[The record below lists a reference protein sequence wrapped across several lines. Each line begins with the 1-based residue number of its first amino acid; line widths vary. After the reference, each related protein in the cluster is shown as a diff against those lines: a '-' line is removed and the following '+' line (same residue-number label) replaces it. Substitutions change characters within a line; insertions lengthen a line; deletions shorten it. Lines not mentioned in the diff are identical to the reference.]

1 MWVVVRW
8 TLRQGKKLENLIY
21 GDNPLSEFVVLLIDD
36 EKAYAKVI
44 QDALEAAG
52 IKTYVANNAEE
63 ALMLYQQITPN
74 LVLLDVM
81 MPDIYGL
88 TLLRWLREHS
98 EQDNIPIHIVS
109 AKSMPADHKAA
120 IQAGANGF
128 LAKPFTLD
136 ELREVL
142 VEYLPDSTTNTQ

>member
-1 MWVVVRW
+1 M
-8 TLRQGKKLENLIY
+8 
-21 GDNPLSEFVVLLIDD
+21 SEFVVLLIDD

-44 QDALEAAG
+44 QDALVAAG
-52 IKTYVANNAEE
+52 IKTYVAHNAEE

-81 MPDIYGL
+81 MPDIDGL

-98 EQDNIPIHIVS
+98 EHDDIPIHIIS

-142 VEYLPDSTTNTQ
+142 VEYIPDSTTNTQ

>member
-1 MWVVVRW
+1 M
-8 TLRQGKKLENLIY
+8 
-21 GDNPLSEFVVLLIDD
+21 SEFVVLLIDD

-44 QDALEAAG
+44 QDALVAAG
-52 IKTYVANNAEE
+52 IKTYVAHNAEE
-63 ALMLYQQITPN
+63 ALVLFQEITPN

-81 MPDIYGL
+81 MPDIDGL

-98 EQDNIPIHIVS
+98 ERDDIPIHIIS

-142 VEYLPDSTTNTQ
+142 VEYIPDSAINTQ

>member
-1 MWVVVRW
+1 
-8 TLRQGKKLENLIY
+8 
-21 GDNPLSEFVVLLIDD
+21 LSEFVVLLIDD

-44 QDALEAAG
+44 QDALEASG
-52 IKTYVANNAEE
+52 IKTYVAHNAEE
-63 ALMLYQQITPN
+63 ALTLYQQITPN

-81 MPDIYGL
+81 MPDIDGL

-98 EQDNIPIHIVS
+98 EQDDIPIHIVS
-109 AKSMPADHKAA
+109 AKSMPDDHKAA

-142 VEYLPDSTTNTQ
+142 VEYIPDSTTKAQ

>member
-1 MWVVVRW
+1 M
-8 TLRQGKKLENLIY
+8 
-21 GDNPLSEFVVLLIDD
+21 SEFVVLLIDD

-81 MPDIYGL
+81 MPDIDGL

-98 EQDNIPIHIVS
+98 ERDEIPIHIIS

-142 VEYLPDSTTNTQ
+142 VEYIPDSATNTQ

>member
-1 MWVVVRW
+1 M
-8 TLRQGKKLENLIY
+8 
-21 GDNPLSEFVVLLIDD
+21 SEFVVLLIDD

-81 MPDIYGL
+81 MPDIDGL

-98 EQDNIPIHIVS
+98 EQDHSTIEAV
-109 AKSMPADHKAA
+109 AALCLKA

-142 VEYLPDSTTNTQ
+142 VEYIPDSATNTQ

>member
-1 MWVVVRW
+1 M
-8 TLRQGKKLENLIY
+8 
-21 GDNPLSEFVVLLIDD
+21 SEFVVLLIDD

-63 ALMLYQQITPN
+63 ALTLYQQITPN

-81 MPDIYGL
+81 MPDIDGL

-98 EQDNIPIHIVS
+98 EHDDIPIHIVS
-109 AKSMPADHKAA
+109 AKSMPDDYKAA

-142 VEYLPDSTTNTQ
+142 VEYIPDSATNTQ

>member
-1 MWVVVRW
+1 M
-8 TLRQGKKLENLIY
+8 
-21 GDNPLSEFVVLLIDD
+21 SEFVVLLIDD

-63 ALMLYQQITPN
+63 ALLLYQQVTPN

-81 MPDIYGL
+81 MPDIDGL

-98 EQDNIPIHIVS
+98 EQDDIPIHIIS
-109 AKSMPADHKAA
+109 AKSMPDDHKAA
-120 IQAGANGF
+120 MQAGANGF

-136 ELREVL
+136 ELRDVL
-142 VEYLPDSTTNTQ
+142 VEYIPNTNSQMN

>member
-1 MWVVVRW
+1 
-8 TLRQGKKLENLIY
+8 
-21 GDNPLSEFVVLLIDD
+21 LSEFVVLLIDD

-81 MPDIYGL
+81 MPDIDGL

-98 EQDNIPIHIVS
+98 EQDDIPIHIVS
-109 AKSMPADHKAA
+109 AKSMPDDHKAA

-142 VEYLPDSTTNTQ
+142 VEYIPDSATNTQ

>member
-1 MWVVVRW
+1 M
-8 TLRQGKKLENLIY
+8 
-21 GDNPLSEFVVLLIDD
+21 SEFVVLLIDD

-81 MPDIYGL
+81 MPDIDGL

-98 EQDNIPIHIVS
+98 EQDDIPIHIVS
-109 AKSMPADHKAA
+109 AKSMPDDHKAA

-142 VEYLPDSTTNTQ
+142 VEYIPDSATNTQ

>member
-1 MWVVVRW
+1 M
-8 TLRQGKKLENLIY
+8 
-21 GDNPLSEFVVLLIDD
+21 SEFVVLLIDD

-81 MPDIYGL
+81 MPDIDGL

-98 EQDNIPIHIVS
+98 EQDDIPIHIVS
-109 AKSMPADHKAA
+109 AKSMPDDHKAA

-142 VEYLPDSTTNTQ
+142 VEYLPDSATTTQ

>member
-1 MWVVVRW
+1 M
-8 TLRQGKKLENLIY
+8 
-21 GDNPLSEFVVLLIDD
+21 SEFVVLLIDD

-63 ALMLYQQITPN
+63 ALTLYQQVTPN

-81 MPDIYGL
+81 MPDIDGL

-98 EQDNIPIHIVS
+98 EQDDIPIHIVS
-109 AKSMPADHKAA
+109 AKSMPDDHKAA

-142 VEYLPDSTTNTQ
+142 VEYIPDSATNTQ

>member
-1 MWVVVRW
+1 M
-8 TLRQGKKLENLIY
+8 
-21 GDNPLSEFVVLLIDD
+21 SEFVVLLIDD

-63 ALMLYQQITPN
+63 ALMLYQEITPN

-81 MPDIYGL
+81 MPDIDGL

-98 EQDNIPIHIVS
+98 ERDEIPIHIIS

-142 VEYLPDSTTNTQ
+142 VEYIPDSATNTQ